1 MPKNF
6 GLFIILPILF
16 MNTCPHAQVPDASS
30 DRTMWDHNGSV
41 MDLIANGSSRE
52 FFYEKPR
59 PGMMEAGAKTGSLL
73 FRGEVNNGQYSGT
86 AFVFNPLCGQLPFQA
101 KGAILDNGKR
111 IVLTGQAPR
120 VGRNCQA
127 YTSYSTAL
135 EFRLLTPIADSPPSE
150 PQKEEESKAEVPLI
164 AGNTLN
170 TPAARVSAA
179 NDVASS
185 TKEGAPVIARQ
196 PITAPLPK
204 HSAHDETVRVD
215 IENYISA
222 GSIIVVVG
230 ALLFFFGRQ
239 VSRKLFWRNG
249 GFY

>member
-6 GLFIILPILF
+6 APFVILSILF
-16 MNTCPHAQVPDASS
+16 VNTCPHAQVPDASS
-30 DRTMWDHNGSV
+30 ERTMWDHNGS
-41 MDLIANGSSRE
+41 MMYLIANGSSRE

-59 PGMMEAGAKTGSLL
+59 PGMAEAGAKTGSLL
-73 FRGEVNNGQYSGT
+73 FRGELSNGQYSGT
-86 AFVFNPLCGQLPFQA
+86 AYVFNLLCGQLPFQA
-101 KGAILDNGKR
+101 KGAVPDDGKR

-127 YTSYSTAL
+127 YASYSTTL
-135 EFRLLTPIADSPPSE
+135 EFKLLTPIADSPPSE
-150 PQKEEESKAEVPLI
+150 PQKEESKAEVPL

-170 TPAARVSAA
+170 TPFARVSGA

-185 TKEGAPVIARQ
+185 IKEGAPIIAR
-196 PITAPLPK
+196 PPNGTPLPK
-204 HSAHDETVRVD
+204 HSATGESVGVD
-215 IENYISA
+215 IENYASA

-239 VSRKLFWRNG
+239 LSRKLFWRNR
-249 GFY
+249 GFN

>member
-6 GLFIILPILF
+6 APFVILPILF
-16 MNTCPHAQVPDASS
+16 MSTRSQAQVPDASS
-30 DRTMWDHNGSV
+30 ERTMWDHNGSV

-59 PGMMEAGAKTGSLL
+59 AGMSEAGAKTGSLL
-73 FRGEVNNGQYSGT
+73 FRGEVTSGQYSGT
-86 AFVFNPLCGQLPFQA
+86 AYVFNPVCGQLPFQA
-101 KGAILDNGKR
+101 KGAVLDDGKR

-127 YTSYSTAL
+127 YASYSTTL

-150 PQKEEESKAEVPLI
+150 PQKEENSKAEVPLMS
-164 AGNTLN
+164 GNAVN
-170 TPAARVSAA
+170 APSARVSAA

-185 TKEGAPVIARQ
+185 TKEGAPVIARP
-196 PITAPLPK
+196 PITAPLAK

-239 VSRKLFWRNG
+239 LSRKLFWRNG